1 VRRRRCSN
9 LSSTHSCWA
18 DGKSSRFRGVDSQ
31 IGAPALAR
39 TPVTKRYERELRNAV
54 IAYARHSYSADVVL
68 VPGVPERSGALNAV
82 DWLQAFKLRVDWAMA
97 EIQHGRNSRKAS
109 TARAALLRAEQVC
122 LDQAEVA

>member
-1 VRRRRCSN
+1 MQQS
-9 LSSTHSCWA
+9 LFYAFCWA
-18 DGKSSRFRGVDSQ
+18 DGKIEF
-31 IGAPALAR
+31 GASIPDGALPCAS
-39 TPVTKRYERELRNAV
+39 PVTKRYERELRNAV